1 MVDTSRTLSKGDRV
15 REMTLSDLHIEP
27 LDTRSDER
35 IYQTA
40 ALLQSISMVFFPKSW
55 PTVDAALDEVQ
66 QSLAPDRISLVAV
79 SAERLVGWVGGIPQY
94 EGHVYELH
102 PLVVDIGFQRKGI
115 GTALVKALEEEVADR
130 GGITLYLGADDEYG
144 KTSLSGR
151 DLYPDA
157 LGNLRQIRN
166 TGEHPYEFYM
176 KIGFSLVGVMPD
188 ANGYGKPDIIL
199 AKRVRKR

>member
-1 MVDTSRTLSKGDRV
+1 
-15 REMTLSDLHIEP
+15 MTLSDLHIEP
-27 LDTRSDER
+27 LDARSDER
-35 IYQTA
+35 ISQTA
-40 ALLQSISMVFFPKSW
+40 ALLQSISTVFFPKSW

-66 QSLAPDRISLVAV
+66 QSLAPDRISLVAI

-94 EGHVYELH
+94 DGHVYELH

-130 GGITLYLGADDEYG
+130 GGITIYLGSDDEYG

-151 DLYPDA
+151 DLYPDV
-157 LGNLRQIRN
+157 LGNLRHIRN
-166 TGEHPYEFYM
+166 IGEHPYEFYM

-199 AKRVRKR
+199 AKRVRRGAL